1 MAEHF
6 YYSIASG
13 SSGNCGLY
21 VSDGTAVLID
31 VGVSLRKLTAAL
43 AAFDMK
49 PGELDALIITHEH
62 IDHVKGLAM
71 FLKKTEV
78 PVFASRG
85 TAAAL
90 TAKEPA
96 FEGRLTAF
104 ESGDAFCVGETTVRS
119 FATPHD
125 AADSVGYIL
134 ENGRH
139 RFGFATDL
147 GFVPQSAAALLR
159 GCETVVLESNHD
171 PHMLQAGPY
180 PYALKQRV
188 AGPNGHLS
196 NPDCAVFAAF
206 LADNGTRKLVLAH
219 LSEKNNM
226 PGARAAAD
234 EERAARQGRLHGL
247 RRAARLHGVAGRARR
262 GGDGM
267 LGVRLICVGKLGEK
281 FWAQAVKEYE
291 KRLGAYCKL
300 EIIELPEQRLPQTP
314 SEGEIAQALDREA
327 ALIESRIWP
336 GAAVIAMC
344 VEGKPMSSEQLAD
357 YFSRLTVSGTSKICL
372 LIGGSCGLSE
382 RVKQRAALRLSM
394 SPMTFPH
401 HLARVMVLEQVYRA
415 LNIAAGGK
423 YHK

>member
-139 RFGFATDL
+139 RFGFATTSAL
-147 GFVPQSAAALLR
+147 CRSLRRRCCAAAR
-159 GCETVVLESNHD
+159 PSCSRAITIRICSRPGRTPMRSSSASPGRTAICPTRTV
-171 PHMLQAGPY
+171 
-180 PYALKQRV
+180 R
-188 AGPNGHLS
+188 
-196 NPDCAVFAAF
+196 
-206 LADNGTRKLVLAH
+206 
-219 LSEKNNM
+219 
-226 PGARAAAD
+226 
-234 EERAARQGRLHGL
+234 
-247 RRAARLHGVAGRARR
+247 
-262 GGDGM
+262 
-267 LGVRLICVGKLGEK
+267 
-281 FWAQAVKEYE
+281 
-291 KRLGAYCKL
+291 
-300 EIIELPEQRLPQTP
+300 
-314 SEGEIAQALDREA
+314 
-327 ALIESRIWP
+327 
-336 GAAVIAMC
+336 
-344 VEGKPMSSEQLAD
+344 
-357 YFSRLTVSGTSKICL
+357 FSRRSSRTT
-372 LIGGSCGLSE
+372 
-382 RVKQRAALRLSM
+382 
-394 SPMTFPH
+394 
-401 HLARVMVLEQVYRA
+401 ARESWFLH
-415 LNIAAGGK
+415 I
-423 YHK
+423 